1 MSKVRDNQLAPR
13 NTPQKNTGRRMTR
26 ASFLRCGAAA
36 MAGLCVN
43 RMSTDTKADAVKGPL
58 VTLKGKKESLVKS
71 WHIITIGNLSRN
83 RYWGESDDRGVRS
96 AICTCTVIK
105 GDGFRVIVDPSL
117 KDAGEM
123 ASELDRRT
131 GLELSDIDTVFIT
144 HQHGD
149 HHCGLPHF
157 PRATW
162 LAGNDVA
169 AAMTKSARYN
179 KPIKPAEKQIHDAI
193 DVMPTPGHT
202 MDHHGLRFDCAGLS
216 VAIAGDAVAT
226 RDFWRER
233 RGYFN
238 AVDFKLSARTIDSIA
253 AIADVVVPGHDNCF
267 LNLQP
272 A

>member
-1 MSKVRDNQLAPR
+1 MSKVKDNKLAPR
-13 NTPQKNTGRRMTR
+13 NTTQTNTGRQMTR
-26 ASFLRCGAAA
+26 SSFLRCGAAA

-58 VTLKGKKESLVKS
+58 VTLKGKKESRVKS

-83 RYWGESDDRGVRS
+83 RYWSESDDRGVRA
-96 AICTCTVIK
+96 AICTCTVIVF
-105 GDGFRVIVDPSL
+105 DGFHLIVDPSL
-117 KDAGEM
+117 ADAKEM
-123 ASELDRRT
+123 ASELNRRT
-131 GLELSDIDTVFIT
+131 GLKLSDIDTVFIT
-144 HQHGD
+144 HLHGD
-149 HHCGLPHF
+149 HHRGLAQF
-157 PRATW
+157 PQAKW

-169 AAMTKSARYN
+169 AAITKSKRYI
-179 KPIKPAEKQIHDAI
+179 KAIKPAGKRIHDAI

-202 MDHHGLRFDCAGLS
+202 MDHHSLRFDCAGLS

-238 AVDFKLSARTIDSIA
+238 AVDFELSARTMDRIA
-253 AIADVVVPGHDNCF
+253 AIADVVVPGHDNYF
-267 LNLQP
+267 VNLHL